1 MLLDFLL
8 AFIVVIVIVM
18 PLINKYVEENLEIFI
33 LITGLL
39 AATISNIW
47 NWNLVKITL
56 EHPIMISLTVLIMG
70 ILFKIFNRQIIIF
83 INKVVKTIGVRWT
96 LALSTFILGLISSV
110 ITAIVASLILSEI
123 ASVINLKRQEKI
135 KFIVYACFAIGIGAV
150 LTPVGEPLGTIIISK
165 LSGAPHNADF
175 FFMIDLLWVYIL
187 SANLF
192 LSVLSYKIIK
202 KESVFEEHI
211 IKNKADTKNREI
223 LYRFIKVYAFVAGL
237 ILLGDGLKPL
247 AYKTVGHLGGME
259 LYWINILSAVLDNAT
274 LAAIEIVPEMSVV
287 TLKYLIV
294 SLIISGGMMIP
305 GNIPNIICASK
316 LKITSKEWIK
326 VGFPLGMIMLVFYFL
341 FIRFIN

>member
-1 MLLDFLL
+1 MLDFLL
-8 AFIVVIVIVM
+8 ALIVLVVIVM
-18 PLINKYVEENLEIFI
+18 PLINKHIEENLEMFI
-33 LITGLL
+33 LATGLL

-47 NWNLVKITL
+47 NWNLIKITL
-56 EHPIMISLTVLIMG
+56 GHPVMISLTVLVMG
-70 ILFKIFNRQIIIF
+70 ILFKIFNKQIIIC
-83 INKVVKTIGVRWT
+83 INKVVKNIGVRWT

-110 ITAIVASLILSEI
+110 ITAIIASLILSEI

-135 KFIVYACFAIGIGAV
+135 KFIVYSCFAIGIGAV

-175 FFMIDLLWVYIL
+175 FFMIDLLLVYIL

-202 KESVFEEHI
+202 KESVFEENI

-247 AYKTVGHLGGME
+247 AYKTVAQLEGME

-274 LAAIEIVPEMSVV
+274 MAAIEIVPEMSVV

-294 SLIISGGMMIP
+294 SLIISGGIMIP

-341 FIRFIN
+341 FIRFVY